1 MAKAKKATVK
11 SITKTDGKTTAGVIS
26 NYENYKAPKTKTG
39 PAPAMKKSGMVKS
52 KKK

>member
-1 MAKAKKATVK
+1 MAKATK
-11 SITKTDGKTTAGVIS
+11 KTDGGKFVKGVVT

-39 PAPAMKKSGMVKS
+39 PAPAMKKGVIVKS